1 MINVKKLHKELFNKV
16 LIDLLSTNNTG
27 AKDSSANINKA
38 HTNDAKCETHNANK
52 LLHNHILYYFSKM
65 KKIEKTLSE
74 HNKHIFISLEKKYS
88 ESKFKFNEFK
98 KVNDK
103 LNLLLEVIC
112 LFMFNKKLKKESIV
126 DNLNVLNN
134 ISEHTALIDDKCVS
148 LGDIYE
154 HLNENIN
161 IIHDNIKNKKYK
173 KVLADLLLSQK
184 HTFIS
189 INRMRTYNV
198 NKKKTSAI
206 KANKKISNDNNANK
220 KNN

>member
-1 MINVKKLHKELFNKV
+1 
-16 LIDLLSTNNTG
+16 
-27 AKDSSANINKA
+27 
-38 HTNDAKCETHNANK
+38 
-52 LLHNHILYYFSKM
+52 
-65 KKIEKTLSE
+65 
-74 HNKHIFISLEKKYS
+74 
-88 ESKFKFNEFK
+88 
-98 KVNDK
+98 
-103 LNLLLEVIC
+103 
-112 LFMFNKKLKKESIV
+112 MFNKKLKKESIAE
-126 DNLNVLNN
+126 NLNVLNN

-173 KVLADLLLSQK
+173 KVLAGLLLSQK

-206 KANKKISNDNNANK
+206 KANKKISNDNNVNK